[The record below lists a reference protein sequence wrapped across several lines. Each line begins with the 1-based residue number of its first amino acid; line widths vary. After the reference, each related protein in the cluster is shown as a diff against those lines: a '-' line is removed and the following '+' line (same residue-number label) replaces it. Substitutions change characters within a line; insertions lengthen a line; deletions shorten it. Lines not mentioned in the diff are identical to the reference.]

1 MSQTYHGRCTCG
13 EVRFRLTDRPLFVHC
28 CHCTWCRRETG
39 SAFVLNALI
48 EAACVVVDAGRPDE
62 VQTPSASGKGQVIA
76 RCPSCRV
83 AVWSVY
89 SGAGP
94 RFRFVRVGTLDE
106 AAQVPPDIQIFTA
119 TRLPWV
125 VLPPGMPA
133 MEAYYDRAEHWPDW
147 ALARRAAA
155 LED

>member
-1 MSQTYHGRCTCG
+1 M
-13 EVRFRLTDRPLFVHC
+13 
-28 CHCTWCRRETG
+28 
-39 SAFVLNALI
+39 
-48 EAACVVVDAGRPDE
+48 
-62 VQTPSASGKGQVIA
+62 QTPSASGKGQVIA
-76 RCPSCRV
+76 RCPTCRV
-83 AVWSVY
+83 ALWSVY

-125 VLPPGMPA
+125 LLPPGMPA

-147 ALARRAAA
+147 ALARRTAA
-155 LED
+155 LAD